1 MAAQVHGFQ
10 TEVSK
15 LLRLLAKSLYSNS
28 DVFLRELVSNASD
41 AIDKLRFLSITKPE
55 LVKDDPVF
63 SIRVRADREA
73 GTLTITD
80 NGIGMTEAE
89 ANEHLGTIAK
99 SGTEAFLANLSG
111 DEAKDSQLIGQFGV
125 GFYSAFIVAD
135 RVTVISRSATAPENE
150 AVRWESTGEG
160 TYTSELTT
168 RAARGT
174 DVILHLKPEASK
186 YLEDWELEEIIRT
199 YSDHIATPV
208 SLWKETVPA
217 KTDEKD
223 ENVVEPAH
231 CEWVQVNDAK
241 ALWTMN
247 PREVKDEDYKAFYK
261 HLTHEYADPLCWAH
275 NRVEGEME
283 YTSLLYC
290 PATAPWNLYDGREGH
305 GLKLYVQRVFIL
317 DKAEAFLPHYLRFI
331 RGLIDTND
339 LPLNVSRELLQ
350 ESPVTRKLKK
360 AVTKRALGM
369 LEKLAA
375 ENDKYAAFW
384 SEFGKCLKEGV
395 VEDPANREA
404 VMKLLRFASTK
415 DAETEARSA
424 TVSLADYVARA
435 PKEQTK
441 IYYLVAGSYE
451 AALSSPYLETFR
463 KKGIEVLLLWERI
476 DEWMMSGM
484 PEFEGKAF
492 VSVTASDLELGDLAK
507 DDAEAQKK
515 VEEAAGDSVERL
527 KKALGDK
534 VEGVRVSSRLVESA
548 SCVIGENDQMLTSQM
563 RRMLEAAGRPVPEE
577 KFTLEIN
584 PSHPLIQKALAET
597 DEARFADWAD
607 VIYEQAV
614 LADQGTVKDPAGFVK
629 RLNALL
635 TN

>member
-135 RVTVISRSATAPENE
+135 RVTVISRSASAPENE

-515 VEEAAGDSVERL
+515 VEEAAG
-527 KKALGDK
+527 
-534 VEGVRVSSRLVESA
+534 
-548 SCVIGENDQMLTSQM
+548 
-563 RRMLEAAGRPVPEE
+563 RPVPEE